1 MENHKKHPIASLQIR
16 CQDTI
21 ADTTS
26 LMQQQPSINILLD
39 QLYTISELLTQV
51 EMMLTK
57 VKHTHHQQLQNLFTQ
72 YRNTLL
78 QLKRDLKDGILQ
90 QRNSTDVRQ
99 KDMIESYF
107 DSLGKWTELLYGLH
121 MSQDMNQIN
130 RLIGKSLALL
140 HQIDYLIKHCNDP
153 ILRKKLEELRNI
165 ILMLQYELEAKL
177 KREKQLDDDDKTLE

>member
-1 MENHKKHPIASLQIR
+1 MENHKKYPIASLQIR
-16 CQDTI
+16 CEDTI

-57 VKHTHHQQLQNLFTQ
+57 VKHTHHQQLQNLFIK
-72 YRNTLL
+72 YRNILL
-78 QLKRDLKDGILQ
+78 H
-90 QRNSTDVRQ
+90 
-99 KDMIESYF
+99 MIKAYF
-107 DSLGKWTELLYGLH
+107 DSLGRWTELLYGLH
-121 MSQDMNQIN
+121 MSEDMNQIN